1 MVKINLRDYYP
12 DYYAED
18 NYIMVT
24 EDVAEAFEE
33 SRRKL
38 KAQKMADYRHKVL
51 SSFDCLSTIE
61 AKASVANFSTPVTEF
76 EKKQLSEKIA
86 EGLSAL
92 TETQQRRIYAHYF
105 LGMSIANIA
114 KDECCAF
121 MSVKES
127 IEAARRKLKKFLQSS
142 CFNP

>member
-18 NYIMVT
+18 TYIIIT
-24 EDVAEAFEE
+24 DDVAEAFEE

-38 KAQKMADYRHKVL
+38 KAQKMADYRHKAL
-51 SSFDCLSTIE
+51 SSFDCLSGIE

-76 EKKQLSEKIA
+76 EKKQLSKKIA

-105 LGMSIANIA
+105 LGMSIATIA
-114 KDECCAF
+114 KNEGCAF

-127 IEAARRKLKKFLQSS
+127 IEAAMRKIKKFLQSS
-142 CFNP
+142 SFNP